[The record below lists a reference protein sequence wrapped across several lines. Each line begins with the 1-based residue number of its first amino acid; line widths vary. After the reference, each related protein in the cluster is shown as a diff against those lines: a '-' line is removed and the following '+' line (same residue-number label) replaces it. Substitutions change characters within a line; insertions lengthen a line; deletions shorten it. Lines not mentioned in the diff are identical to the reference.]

1 MHRPIIGLLILLA
14 ATGCSSVNVEVDSDS
29 QPPHEQTFREE
40 MKGRS
45 ADYIRPRVLELPEV
59 EYPAEAAGLDL
70 AGIVM
75 IGVLVDYDGQV
86 AEVKVKQGLHPL
98 VDQAALDAAR
108 RGRYAPASEF
118 GAATDGW
125 VTVPFRY
132 PPEDKKAE

>member
-1 MHRPIIGLLILLA
+1 MHRPMISLLILLA
-14 ATGCSSVNVEVDSDS
+14 LTGCSSVNVNVDSDS
-29 QPPHEQTFREE
+29 QTPHEKTFREE

-45 ADYIRPRVLELPEV
+45 ADYVRPRVLELPKV
-59 EYPAEAAGLDL
+59 EYPAEVEGLDL

-75 IGVLVDYDGQV
+75 IGVLVGFDGEV
-86 AEVKVKQGLHPL
+86 AEAKVKQGLHPL

-132 PPEDKKAE
+132 PPEGEITE